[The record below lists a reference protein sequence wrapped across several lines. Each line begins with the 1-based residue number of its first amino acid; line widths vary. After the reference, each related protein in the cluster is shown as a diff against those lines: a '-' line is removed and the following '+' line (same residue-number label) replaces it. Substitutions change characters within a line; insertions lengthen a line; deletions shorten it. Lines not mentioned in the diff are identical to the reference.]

1 MKLIKLSILVSLL
14 TISACSTPH
23 EAIPTTTAQAT
34 ATNQALPPVM
44 VTPAEVKDNIIEL
57 PLDQLL
63 VLSVDTPAADW
74 QAEIADETIATFTAG
89 YSDGSA
95 LFNPGFEPHREGET
109 RVTAISPEQQRYDF
123 TLRVIR

>member
-1 MKLIKLSILVSLL
+1 MKLIRLSILVSLL
-14 TISACSTPH
+14 TVSACSTPH

-34 ATNQALPPVM
+34 ATSQTLPPVM

-63 VLSVDTPAADW
+63 VLSVDTPATDW
-74 QAEIADETIATFTAG
+74 EAEIADETIATFTAG

-95 LFNPGFEPHREGET
+95 SFNPGFEPHREGET
-109 RVTAISPEQQRYDF
+109 HVTAISPEQQRYNF